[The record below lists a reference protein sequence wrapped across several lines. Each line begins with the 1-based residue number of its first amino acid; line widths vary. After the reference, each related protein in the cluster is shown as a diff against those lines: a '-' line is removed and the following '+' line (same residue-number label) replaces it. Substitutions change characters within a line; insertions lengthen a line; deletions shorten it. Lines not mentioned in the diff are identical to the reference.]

1 MQSRGTVRPM
11 LIFKPCRRFGLM
23 LSVLLTASQM
33 ALAAMS
39 GAEFEAYTEGRTLY
53 FGSGGQDYG
62 AEDYL
67 PDRQVRW
74 SFLDGECK
82 KGVWYEQSSAAGPE
96 ICFLYEDRPDDPQC
110 WVFEQTPNGLLA
122 TFIGESGTVLYEA
135 RRSEEP
141 QLCLGPDVGV

>member
-1 MQSRGTVRPM
+1 M
-11 LIFKPCRRFGLM
+11 LVNTAEM
-23 LSVLLTASQM
+23 LTFCDMKALIVSLGVLVVLAQ
-33 ALAAMS
+33 AGHAAMS
-39 GAEFEAYTEGRTLY
+39 GADFEAYTEGRTLY
-53 FGSGGQDYG
+53 FGSNGQDYG

-82 KGVWYEQSSAAGPE
+82 KGFWYEQSGSSGPE
-96 ICFLYEDRPDDPQC
+96 ICFVYEDRPNDPQC
-110 WVFEQTPNGLLA
+110 WTFERTGGGLRA
-122 TFIGESGTVLYEA
+122 TFRGESGTVLYEA